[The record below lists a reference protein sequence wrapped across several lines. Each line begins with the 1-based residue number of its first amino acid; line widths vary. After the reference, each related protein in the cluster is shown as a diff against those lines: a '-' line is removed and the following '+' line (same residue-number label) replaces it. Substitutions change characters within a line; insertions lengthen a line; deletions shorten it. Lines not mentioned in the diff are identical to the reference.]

1 MRAFL
6 LAAFVAAAL
15 APAPAAAQ
23 GKESKEAPL
32 TVATE
37 TRPVPAGSAV
47 EIHGKTIAADAR
59 RSITLVVTWLR
70 PLAGSATGA
79 APAAQSLAAPY
90 GTDGAYSASFV
101 PRTEGVYR
109 IDATS
114 PDGSGR
120 ASTEL
125 RVTGFAAWS
134 ADEGKAIAEA
144 LDVSSDLVAALG
156 EAVASQPPSPA
167 KDQFLQKLQP
177 LRQKLAERQ
186 AAATGLQSAFGFY
199 GRVASEHPA
208 LIGALGPLRDTVAKF
223 RSASNALVPQLRAA
237 TVEAKRRNRLCEDL
251 VKVEEGFKL
260 LSTMINLVGNSAE
273 TLLAFSIDFAAAAAG
288 NRAPQSCTEGC
299 KFAFGQAAKQH
310 EWIRTG
316 AKQAKEGT
324 FAFKAYQKGIPGFL
338 AEALAFATHGLFD
351 QYCDRFE
358 GPVNGS
364 MKVEYTKGGRVWWRY
379 TVKIKGK
386 MLLAYRKGGDAG
398 AVVPVA
404 GHIVGTGT
412 DFAVEED
419 ALRVLFPKLLA
430 GARIVGR
437 TLAPTGYPFVDF
449 AGAMALQSVPSAFF
463 IAVDGTLA
471 DGKLQLKLGPA
482 RTDFGKDY
490 AVADGRYAIV
500 GGYGGPF
507 VSYTTFDVPFDN
519 ARGLIEKAT
528 DGDSQPIEI
537 PVTIAKDKMTANAVF
552 AGTRGKGVKAAGEYQ
567 LRVQLC
573 NPGC

>member
-59 RSITLVVTWLR
+59 RPITLVVTWLR

-237 TVEAKRRNRLCEDL
+237 TVEAKRRNRLCEGL

-260 LSTMINLVGNSAE
+260 LSAMINLVGNTAE

-324 FAFKAYQKGIPGFL
+324 FAFTAYQMGIPGFL

-351 QYCDRFE
+351 QYYDRFE
-358 GPVNGS
+358 RPVNGS

-386 MLLAYRKGGDAG
+386 M
-398 AVVPVA
+398 
-404 GHIVGTGT
+404 
-412 DFAVEED
+412 
-419 ALRVLFPKLLA
+419 LLA

-528 DGDSQPIEI
+528 DGDSKPIEI